1 MKWIGKHIWDLVS
14 IFRKDVNV
22 EADIT
27 AHSLKLDIANAPDPL
42 VQGQFAWNA
51 DEETADLCQNGATLQ
66 LGQEV
71 QYHCRNNTASL
82 ITDGTAVMATG
93 TLGNSGRITIAPMVA
108 DGTVEP
114 RFYLGVAAEDI
125 PAGEDGKITHFG
137 KVRGID
143 TGSYVDGDV
152 LWCDPTTPGALTRT
166 QPAAPNLKIATA
178 FVIHAHSNGT
188 LFVRANAG
196 IDLHNNHRVQV
207 SSLTDGDILTWDNT
221 DNRWENKKQY
231 SYQYITFLG
240 NSTVQA
246 NGDWEFV
253 GVNGVSN
260 HTWTIDGNG
269 NGTTVDTSTIT
280 VTAANQHN
288 GIRIPHNCTLVGF
301 KGVGRNASANR
312 TFYGGL
318 FVGTPNWGSSTSLTS
333 TLRAVAQADNSPG
346 GNYWSK
352 PSQVDDMSRSYAL
365 SAGDVIYPAIRGDG
379 ANADVIQVSFTIVLK
394 VPVTT

>member
-14 IFRKDVNV
+14 IFRNDVNV
-22 EADIT
+22 EADVT
-27 AHSLKLDIANAPDPL
+27 AYSLKLDTTNAPDPL

-71 QYHCRNNTASL
+71 KYHCRNNTAST

-114 RFYLGVAAEDI
+114 RFYLGVTTEDI
-125 PAGEDGKITHFG
+125 PAGEDGKVTHFG

-143 TGSYVDGDV
+143 TSAYSDGDV
-152 LWCDPTTPGALTRT
+152 LWCDPATPGALTAT

-178 FVIHAHSNGT
+178 FVISAHSNGT
-188 LFVRANAG
+188 LFCRANAG

-246 NGDWEFV
+246 NGDWEFP
-253 GVNGVSN
+253 GVNGIDN
-260 HTWTIDGNG
+260 HTWTIDGNSS
-269 NGTTVDTSTIT
+269 GTTVDTSTIT
-280 VTAANQHN
+280 VNKGEQHA
-288 GIRIPHNCTLVGF
+288 GIRIPHDCTLVGF
-301 KGVGRNASANR
+301 KGMGRNSNGNR
-312 TFYGGL
+312 IFYGGL
-318 FVGTPNWGSSTSLTS
+318 FVGVPNWGGNDAINPV
-333 TLRAVAQADNSPG
+333 LRALGTADNSPG
-346 GNYWSK
+346 GNYWGK
-352 PSQVDDMSRSYAL
+352 PSKVEDMSRSHAL

-379 ANADVIQVSFTIVLK
+379 ANADTIQISFTIVLK